1 MKNYSNAAKKVALP
15 LVVALVTV
23 GSAAAGT
30 DTTFDTIYNTVKA
43 WAEGSLGKLLAV
55 SAFIIGM
62 GIGLVRQ
69 SVMAIVLG
77 LAFALIMF
85 YGPAI
90 MESIV
95 TATA

>member
-1 MKNYSNAAKKVALP
+1 MKFSTAAKRFAAPLALA
-15 LVVALVTV
+15 LLVT
-23 GSAAAGT
+23 GSAMAGT
-30 DTTFDTIYNTVKA
+30 DTTFDTIYNQVKA

-55 SAFIIGM
+55 SAFIVGM

-85 YGPAI
+85 YGPGI

-95 TATA
+95 TFAV

>member
-1 MKNYSNAAKKVALP
+1 MKLKNAAQKFALP
-15 LVVALVTV
+15 AVVALVAV
-23 GSAAAGT
+23 GSASAGT

-95 TATA
+95 TAAV